1 MPQEMVC
8 SLRLCPASQDLS
20 HWLGGYL
27 AIYDDHP
34 CNSSNLVFDSAT
46 SLNVFTE
53 MLSDRKH

>member
-1 MPQEMVC
+1 MC